1 MREMFE
7 GHLEGACGHQD
18 HLRTRMREL
27 EAEAQEATKQYQRAT
42 DLICSLQQQVTEL
55 KSSKASGLSAAR
67 SDQATLLSERATL
80 SGENGTLCRD
90 NGALNQAVKQLR
102 ADLANQLRCADAFS
116 PLPAS
121 VFIICLSHLSAYTF
135 LSRTFLSHMSCSS
148 SVSFIHIYLAET
160 R

>member
-27 EAEAQEATKQYQRAT
+27 EAEAQEATTQYQRAT

-102 ADLANQLRCADAFS
+102 ADLSNQQRFAPPSLHTSAGSTLYISASSADHTFVVIISPSLFRC
-116 PLPAS
+116 
-121 VFIICLSHLSAYTF
+121 VEEIIH
-135 LSRTFLSHMSCSS
+135 
-148 SVSFIHIYLAET
+148 
-160 R
+160 